1 MFFAIV
7 KLLLNVIRFALRE
20 KNSLRISEVR
30 GPFKSIMLNLLQ
42 YLLTL
47 KFKDA
52 SKASRVFTY
61 KRSVLNEFVSYTIP
75 NFYINIAGL
84 GMYE

>member
-1 MFFAIV
+1 
-7 KLLLNVIRFALRE
+7 
-20 KNSLRISEVR
+20 
-30 GPFKSIMLNLLQ
+30 MLNLLQ